1 LLVVGVAEQKRIKRF
16 VGLATEENWS
26 DTDCYGK
33 HLQQQI
39 INRIEKKF
47 ALEFV
52 NIRFETLEN
61 QEITFAEVKEF
72 RPRKGKIPAM
82 LDGKTMF
89 ICIDARSEK
98 IDDGKSAARLIAE
111 RTA

>member
-1 LLVVGVAEQKRIKRF
+1 MLVVGVAEQKRIKRF
-16 VGLATEENWS
+16 VGLAAEENWS
-26 DTDCYGK
+26 DTDSYGR

-39 INRIEKKF
+39 INRIGKKF
-47 ALEFV
+47 ASEFV
-52 NIRFETLEN
+52 NIRFETVEN
-61 QEITFAEVKEF
+61 QEITFVEVKEF

-89 ICIDARSEK
+89 ICIGARSEK
-98 IDDGKSAARLIAE
+98 IDDGESAAGFIAE